1 MPIWRWNYL
10 KNEEMEKTII
20 EKVQKL
26 MEGEKTHRQSRIVEI
41 ETATHKRRGLL
52 RGVQSDGTIV
62 FSWIPELDPKAKKI
76 EFTDM
81 EIITILCEYRPEQI
95 LSIN

>member
-1 MPIWRWNYL
+1 M
-10 KNEEMEKTII
+10 EEGIINRVKT
-20 EKVQKL
+20 L
-26 MEGEKTHRQSRIVEI
+26 MESRKASRQTRIVEI

-62 FSWIPELDPKAKKI
+62 FSWIPELDPKAKRI

-81 EIITILCEYRPEQI
+81 EIITILCEYGPEQI